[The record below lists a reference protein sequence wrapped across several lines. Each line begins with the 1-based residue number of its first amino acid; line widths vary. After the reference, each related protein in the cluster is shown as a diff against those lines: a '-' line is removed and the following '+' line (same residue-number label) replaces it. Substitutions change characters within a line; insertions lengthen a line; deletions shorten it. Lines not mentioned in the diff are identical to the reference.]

1 MNESAKTQLP
11 GDASRA
17 GVRDGSKKFTQ
28 IGTFRRHLPADT
40 DRTRESQLPRGH
52 TAFEDNDPEIAQ
64 EARFSERCAGES
76 LPQDDKELDQAGLP
90 GSASVLYLEAQR
102 PR

>member
-52 TAFEDNDPEIAQ
+52 TAF
-64 EARFSERCAGES
+64 
-76 LPQDDKELDQAGLP
+76 
-90 GSASVLYLEAQR
+90 
-102 PR
+102 